1 MKRAIVFLAVLVLA
15 LSIVIA
21 ENDTEGKANETKNQT
36 GPVMEQN
43 GTLVQIGLANAL
55 TNVKNENAR
64 ARIQANMQRFLEK
77 YQERLQ
83 KMENVTVEVNEQT
96 EETTVK
102 GKEDVRFL
110 GFIKGKATKRF
121 DIDNNGKVTEK
132 QPWYKFLYA
141 EEQQ

>member
-1 MKRAIVFLAVLVLA
+1 MRREMVFMAVLILA
-15 LSIVIA
+15 FSIVIA
-21 ENDTEGKANETKNQT
+21 QNDTNGKENETKNQT
-36 GPVMEQN
+36 GPVMNQN

-55 TNVKNENAR
+55 THVTNENAR
-64 ARIQANMQRFLEK
+64 ARIQANMQRFIEK

-83 KMENVTVEVNEQT
+83 KMENVTVEINEQT

-121 DIDNNGKVTEK
+121 EIDSKGKITEK
-132 QPWYKFLYA
+132 QPWYGVLYT
-141 EEQQ
+141 EQ